1 MWRCNALL
9 LLWLVSWAGVA
20 SAQDGMVTHS
30 LTVSIHPAANP
41 KVTQDEIEKILK
53 GASDIL
59 QGHTTITPH
68 NNCKVEFKLKG
79 LVTWTSGPADIT
91 DDIDLEQVQEVPADV
106 KVVQS
111 ITYCA
116 QEHNNGGY
124 AGCAWRPKLRPR
136 TMIVARSEFS
146 LSMGNGPMI
155 WAHEYGHTTGLNH
168 RYHKGILSDSENL
181 MTPCDLEIAS
191 QPINQFECDHFLK
204 GPVSNYP
211 RTLGPRCPQS
221 SSTGHPPD

>member
-79 LVTWTSGPADIT
+79 LVTWTSGTADIT
-91 DDIDLEQVQEVPADV
+91 DDIEL
-106 KVVQS
+106 
-111 ITYCA
+111 
-116 QEHNNGGY
+116 
-124 AGCAWRPKLRPR
+124 
-136 TMIVARSEFS
+136 
-146 LSMGNGPMI
+146 
-155 WAHEYGHTTGLNH
+155 
-168 RYHKGILSDSENL
+168 
-181 MTPCDLEIAS
+181 
-191 QPINQFECDHFLK
+191 
-204 GPVSNYP
+204 
-211 RTLGPRCPQS
+211 
-221 SSTGHPPD
+221 